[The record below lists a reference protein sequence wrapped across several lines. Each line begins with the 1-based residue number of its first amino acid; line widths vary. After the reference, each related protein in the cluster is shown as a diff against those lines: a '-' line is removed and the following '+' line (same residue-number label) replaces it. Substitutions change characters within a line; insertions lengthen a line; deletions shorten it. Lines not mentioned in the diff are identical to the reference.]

1 MNHELREIAMNR
13 WRAVVSL
20 IAAAA
25 ALAACSITTGS
36 GNVASETRTVSGFT
50 KIDLSGAGDV
60 IIEQNGTE
68 ALTIEAEDN
77 LIPKL
82 TSEVVNGTLRLGEK
96 SNLTIHL
103 TKPVTYR
110 VSMKDVSGLMI
121 SGSGTVTAS
130 TITAPSLAV
139 DLSGSGKITV
149 GGTVEQQDLRISG
162 SGEYQAKDLQTKV
175 ASAEISGSG
184 NATVTVSDKLDAE
197 LSGRGQLTYYGNPP
211 QVTRE
216 VSGSGRVTKG

>member
-1 MNHELREIAMNR
+1 MGHCRSI
-13 WRAVVSL
+13 VVL
-20 IAAAA
+20 IATVAM
-25 ALAACSITTGS
+25 LTACSVTTGS
-36 GNVASETRTVSGFT
+36 GKVVSESRTVSGFT

-149 GGTVEQQDLRISG
+149 GGTVEQQDLKISG
-162 SGEYQAKDLQTKV
+162 SGEYRAKDLQTKV

-184 NATVTVSDKLDAE
+184 NATVTVSDKLDAQ
-197 LSGRGQLTYYGNPP
+197 LSGSGQLTYYGNPP

>member
-1 MNHELREIAMNR
+1 MGR
-13 WRAVVSL
+13 WRSIVM
-20 IAAAA
+20 IATAAM
-25 ALAACSITTGS
+25 LTACSVTTGS
-36 GNVASETRTVSGFT
+36 GNVVSESRTVSGFT

-149 GGTVEQQDLRISG
+149 GGTVDQQDLAISG
-162 SGEYQAKDLQTKV
+162 SGEYQAKDLQTKN
-175 ASAEISGSG
+175 ASVEISGSG
-184 NATVTVSDKLDAE
+184 NATVTVNDKLDAQI
-197 LSGRGQLTYYGNPP
+197 SGSGQLTYYGNPP
-211 QVTRE
+211 QVTQE

>member
-1 MNHELREIAMNR
+1 MGR
-13 WRAVVSL
+13 WRSIVML
-20 IAAAA
+20 IATVAM
-25 ALAACSITTGS
+25 LTACSVTTGS
-36 GNVASETRTVSGFT
+36 GNVVSESRTVSGFT

-110 VSMKDVSGLMI
+110 VSMKDISGLMI
-121 SGSGTVTAS
+121 SGSGTVTAA

-149 GGTVEQQDLRISG
+149 GGTVDQQDLAISG
-162 SGEYQAKDLQTKV
+162 SGEYQAKDLQTKI
-175 ASAEISGSG
+175 ASVEISGSG
-184 NATVTVSDKLDAE
+184 NATVTVNDKLDAQI
-197 LSGRGQLTYYGNPP
+197 SGSGQLTYYGNPP
-211 QVTRE
+211 QVTQE

>member
-1 MNHELREIAMNR
+1 MGR
-13 WRAVVSL
+13 WRSIFVL
-20 IAAAA
+20 IATVAM
-25 ALAACSITTGS
+25 LTACSVTTGS
-36 GNVASETRTVSGFT
+36 GNVVSESRTVSGFT
-50 KIDLSGAGDV
+50 KIDLCGAGDV

-121 SGSGTVTAS
+121 SGSGTVTAA

-149 GGTVEQQDLRISG
+149 GGTVDQQDLAISG
-162 SGEYQAKDLQTKV
+162 SGEYQAQDLQTKI

-184 NATVTVSDKLDAE
+184 NATVTVNDKLDAQI
-197 LSGRGQLTYYGNPP
+197 SGSGQLTYYGNPP
-211 QVTRE
+211 QVTQE

>member
-1 MNHELREIAMNR
+1 MGR
-13 WRAVVSL
+13 WRSIFVL
-20 IAAAA
+20 IATVAM
-25 ALAACSITTGS
+25 LTACSVTTGS
-36 GNVASETRTVSGFT
+36 GNVVNESRTVSGFT

-96 SNLTIHL
+96 SNLTNHL

-149 GGTVEQQDLRISG
+149 GGTVEQQHLKISG
-162 SGEYQAKDLQTKV
+162 SGEYRAKDLQTKV
-175 ASAEISGSG
+175 ASAQISGSG
-184 NATVTVSDKLDAE
+184 NATVTVSDKLDAQ
-197 LSGRGQLTYYGNPP
+197 LSGSGQLTYYGNPP

>member
-1 MNHELREIAMNR
+1 MGR
-13 WRAVVSL
+13 WRSLVLL
-20 IAAAA
+20 IASVAM
-25 ALAACSITTGS
+25 LTACSVTTGS
-36 GNVASETRTVSGFT
+36 GNVVSESRTVSGFT

-77 LIPKL
+77 LMPKL

-121 SGSGTVTAS
+121 SGSGTVTAA

-149 GGTVEQQDLRISG
+149 GGAVDQQDLAISG
-162 SGEYQAKDLQTKV
+162 SGEYQAKDLQTKI
-175 ASAEISGSG
+175 ASAEISGS
-184 NATVTVSDKLDAE
+184 DKLDAQ
-197 LSGRGQLTYYGNPP
+197 LSGSGQLTYYGNPP
-211 QVTRE
+211 EVTQE

>member
-1 MNHELREIAMNR
+1 MGHCRSI
-13 WRAVVSL
+13 VVL
-20 IAAAA
+20 IATVAM
-25 ALAACSITTGS
+25 LTACSVTTGS
-36 GNVASETRTVSGFT
+36 GKVVSESRTVSGFT

-121 SGSGTVTAS
+121 SGSGTVTAA

-139 DLSGSGKITV
+139 DLTGSGKITV
-149 GGTVEQQDLRISG
+149 GGTVDQQDLAISG
-162 SGEYQAKDLQTKV
+162 SGEYQAKDLQTKI
-175 ASAEISGSG
+175 ASVEISGSG
-184 NATVTVSDKLDAE
+184 NATVTVNDKLDAQI
-197 LSGRGQLTYYGNPP
+197 SGSGQLTYYGNPP
-211 QVTRE
+211 QVTQE

>member
-1 MNHELREIAMNR
+1 MGR
-13 WRAVVSL
+13 WRSIFVL
-20 IAAAA
+20 IATVAM
-25 ALAACSITTGS
+25 LTACSVTTGS
-36 GNVASETRTVSGFT
+36 GNVVSESRTVSGFT

-149 GGTVEQQDLRISG
+149 GGTVEQQDLKISG
-162 SGEYQAKDLQTKV
+162 SGEYLAKDLQTKV

-184 NATVTVSDKLDAE
+184 NATVTVSDKLDAQ
-197 LSGRGQLTYYGNPP
+197 LSGSGQLTYYGNPP

>member
-1 MNHELREIAMNR
+1 MGR
-13 WRAVVSL
+13 WCASVSL

-25 ALAACSITTGS
+25 ALAACSIATGS
-36 GNVASETRTVSGFT
+36 GNVVSESRTVSGFT

-60 IIEQNGTE
+60 IIEQNGNE

-77 LIPKL
+77 LMPKL
-82 TSEVVNGTLRLGEK
+82 TSEVVDGTLRLGEK

-110 VSMKDVSGLMI
+110 VSMKDISGLMI
-121 SGSGTVTAS
+121 SGSGTVTAA

-149 GGTVEQQDLRISG
+149 GGAVDQQDLAISG
-162 SGEYQAKDLQTKV
+162 SGEYQAKDLQTKI

-184 NATVTVSDKLDAE
+184 NATVTVSDKLDAQ
-197 LSGRGQLTYYGNPP
+197 LSGSGQLTYYGNPP
-211 QVTRE
+211 EVTQE

>member
-1 MNHELREIAMNR
+1 MGRCRSI
-13 WRAVVSL
+13 VVL
-20 IAAAA
+20 IATVAM
-25 ALAACSITTGS
+25 LTACSVTTGS
-36 GNVASETRTVSGFT
+36 GKVVSESRTVSGFT

-149 GGTVEQQDLRISG
+149 GGTVEQQDLKISG
-162 SGEYQAKDLQTKV
+162 SGEYRAKDLQTKV
-175 ASAEISGSG
+175 ASAQISGSG
-184 NATVTVSDKLDAE
+184 NATVTVSDKLDAQ
-197 LSGRGQLTYYGNPP
+197 LSGSGQLTYYGNPP

>member
-1 MNHELREIAMNR
+1 MGR
-13 WRAVVSL
+13 WRSIFVL
-20 IAAAA
+20 IATVAM
-25 ALAACSITTGS
+25 LTACSVTTGS
-36 GNVASETRTVSGFT
+36 GNVVNESRTVSGFT

-96 SNLTIHL
+96 SNLTNHL

-149 GGTVEQQDLRISG
+149 GGTVEQQHLKISG
-162 SGEYQAKDLQTKV
+162 SGEYRAKDLQTKV

-184 NATVTVSDKLDAE
+184 NATVTVSDKLDAQ
-197 LSGRGQLTYYGNPP
+197 LSGSGQLTYYGNPP

>member
-1 MNHELREIAMNR
+1 MGR
-13 WRAVVSL
+13 WRSIFVL
-20 IAAAA
+20 IATVAM
-25 ALAACSITTGS
+25 LTACSVTTGS
-36 GNVASETRTVSGFT
+36 GNVVSESRTVSGFT

-110 VSMKDVSGLMI
+110 VSMKDVSGLII
-121 SGSGTVTAS
+121 SGSGTVTAA

-139 DLSGSGKITV
+139 DLTGSGKITV
-149 GGTVEQQDLRISG
+149 GGTVDQQDLAISG
-162 SGEYQAKDLQTKV
+162 SGEYQAKDLQTKI
-175 ASAEISGSG
+175 ASVEISGSG
-184 NATVTVSDKLDAE
+184 NATVTVNDKLDAQI
-197 LSGRGQLTYYGNPP
+197 SGSGQLTYYGNPP
-211 QVTRE
+211 QVTQE

>member
-1 MNHELREIAMNR
+1 MGCWHAP
-13 WRAVVSL
+13 VSL

-25 ALAACSITTGS
+25 ALVACSVTTGS
-36 GNVASETRTVSGFT
+36 GNVISETRTVSGFT

-77 LIPKL
+77 LMPKL
-82 TSEVVNGTLRLGEK
+82 TSEVVDGTLRLGEK
-96 SNLTIHL
+96 SNMTIHL

-121 SGSGTVTAS
+121 SGSGTVTAAS
-130 TITAPSLAV
+130 ITAPSLAV

-149 GGTVEQQDLRISG
+149 GGTVDQQDLTISG
-162 SGEYQAKDLQTKV
+162 SGEYQAKDLQTKI
-175 ASAEISGSG
+175 AAADISGSG
-184 NATVTVSDKLDAE
+184 NAMVTVSDRLDAQ
-197 LSGRGQLTYYGNPP
+197 LSGSGQLTYYGNPP
-211 QVTRE
+211 QVTQE

>member
-1 MNHELREIAMNR
+1 MGCWHAP
-13 WRAVVSL
+13 VSL

-25 ALAACSITTGS
+25 ALVACSVTTGS
-36 GNVASETRTVSGFT
+36 GNVISETRTVSGFT

-77 LIPKL
+77 LMPKL
-82 TSEVVNGTLRLGEK
+82 TSEVVDGTLRLGEK
-96 SNLTIHL
+96 SNMTIHL

-121 SGSGTVTAS
+121 SGSGTVTAAS
-130 TITAPSLAV
+130 ITAPSLAV

-149 GGTVEQQDLRISG
+149 GGTVDQQDLTISG
-162 SGEYQAKDLQTKV
+162 SGEYQAK
-175 ASAEISGSG
+175 GSG
-184 NATVTVSDKLDAE
+184 NATVTVSDRLDAQ
-197 LSGRGQLTYYGNPP
+197 LSGSGQLTYYGNPP
-211 QVTRE
+211 QVTQE

>member
-1 MNHELREIAMNR
+1 MGRCRSI
-13 WRAVVSL
+13 VVL
-20 IAAAA
+20 IATVAM
-25 ALAACSITTGS
+25 LTACSVTTGS
-36 GNVASETRTVSGFT
+36 GKVVSESRTVSGFT

-121 SGSGTVTAS
+121 SGSGTVTAA

-139 DLSGSGKITV
+139 DLTGSGKITV
-149 GGTVEQQDLRISG
+149 GGTVDQQDLAISG
-162 SGEYQAKDLQTKV
+162 SGEYQAKDLQTKI
-175 ASAEISGSG
+175 ASVEISGSG
-184 NATVTVSDKLDAE
+184 NATVTVNDKLDAQI
-197 LSGRGQLTYYGNPP
+197 SGSGQLTYYGNPP
-211 QVTRE
+211 QVTQE

>member
-1 MNHELREIAMNR
+1 MGR
-13 WRAVVSL
+13 WRSIFVL
-20 IAAAA
+20 IATVAM
-25 ALAACSITTGS
+25 LTACSVTTGS
-36 GNVASETRTVSGFT
+36 GNVVSESRTVSGFT

-103 TKPVTYR
+103 IKPVTYR

-149 GGTVEQQDLRISG
+149 GGTVEQQDLKISG
-162 SGEYQAKDLQTKV
+162 SGEYLAKDLQTKV

-184 NATVTVSDKLDAE
+184 NATVTVSDKLDAQ
-197 LSGRGQLTYYGNPP
+197 LSGSGQLTYYGNPP

>member
-1 MNHELREIAMNR
+1 MGR
-13 WRAVVSL
+13 WRSIFVL
-20 IAAAA
+20 IATVAM
-25 ALAACSITTGS
+25 LTACSVTTGS
-36 GNVASETRTVSGFT
+36 GNVVSESRTVSGFT

-149 GGTVEQQDLRISG
+149 GGTVEQQHLKISG
-162 SGEYQAKDLQTKV
+162 SGEYRAKDLQTKV

-184 NATVTVSDKLDAE
+184 NATVTVSDKLDAQ
-197 LSGRGQLTYYGNPP
+197 LSGSGQLTYYGNPP

>member
-1 MNHELREIAMNR
+1 MGRCRSI
-13 WRAVVSL
+13 VVL
-20 IAAAA
+20 IATVAM
-25 ALAACSITTGS
+25 LTACSVTTGS
-36 GNVASETRTVSGFT
+36 GKVVSESRTVSGFT

-96 SNLTIHL
+96 SNLTNHL

-149 GGTVEQQDLRISG
+149 GGTVEQQHLKISG
-162 SGEYQAKDLQTKV
+162 SGEYRAKDLQTKV

-184 NATVTVSDKLDAE
+184 NATVTVSDKLDAQ
-197 LSGRGQLTYYGNPP
+197 LSGSGQLTYYGNPP

>member
-1 MNHELREIAMNR
+1 MGR
-13 WRAVVSL
+13 WRSIVVL
-20 IAAAA
+20 IATVAM
-25 ALAACSITTGS
+25 LTACSVTTGS
-36 GNVASETRTVSGFT
+36 GNVVSESRTVSGFT

-110 VSMKDVSGLMI
+110 VSMKDVSGLII
-121 SGSGTVTAS
+121 SGSGTVTAA

-149 GGTVEQQDLRISG
+149 GGTVEQQDLKISG
-162 SGEYQAKDLQTKV
+162 SGEYRAKDLQTKV

-184 NATVTVSDKLDAE
+184 NATVTVSDKLDAQ
-197 LSGRGQLTYYGNPP
+197 LSGSGQLTYYGNPP

>member
-1 MNHELREIAMNR
+1 MGR
-13 WRAVVSL
+13 WRSIVVL
-20 IAAAA
+20 IATVAM
-25 ALAACSITTGS
+25 LTACSVTTGS
-36 GNVASETRTVSGFT
+36 GNVVSESRTVSGFT
-50 KIDLSGAGDV
+50 KVDLSGAGDV

-149 GGTVEQQDLRISG
+149 GGTVEQQDLKISG
-162 SGEYQAKDLQTKV
+162 SGEYRAKDLQTKV

-184 NATVTVSDKLDAE
+184 NATVTVSDKLDAQ
-197 LSGRGQLTYYGNPP
+197 LSGSGQLTYYGNPP

>member
-1 MNHELREIAMNR
+1 MGR
-13 WRAVVSL
+13 WRSIVVL
-20 IAAAA
+20 IATVAM
-25 ALAACSITTGS
+25 LTACSVTTGS
-36 GNVASETRTVSGFT
+36 GNVVSESRTVSGFT

-68 ALTIEAEDN
+68 ALTIEADDN

-149 GGTVEQQDLRISG
+149 GGTVEQQDLKISG
-162 SGEYQAKDLQTKV
+162 SGEYRAKDLQTKV

-184 NATVTVSDKLDAE
+184 NATVTVSDKLDAQ
-197 LSGRGQLTYYGNPP
+197 LSGSGQLTYYGNPP

>member
-1 MNHELREIAMNR
+1 MGR
-13 WRAVVSL
+13 WRSIVM
-20 IAAAA
+20 IATAAM
-25 ALAACSITTGS
+25 LTACSVTTGS
-36 GNVASETRTVSGFT
+36 GNVVSESRTVSGFT

-149 GGTVEQQDLRISG
+149 GGTVDQQDLVISG
-162 SGEYQAKDLQTKV
+162 SGEYQAKDLQTKN
-175 ASAEISGSG
+175 ASVEISGSG
-184 NATVTVSDKLDAE
+184 NATVTVNDKLDAQI
-197 LSGRGQLTYYGNPP
+197 SGSGQLTYYGNPP
-211 QVTRE
+211 QVTQE

>member
-1 MNHELREIAMNR
+1 MGR
-13 WRAVVSL
+13 WRSIVVL
-20 IAAAA
+20 IATVAM
-25 ALAACSITTGS
+25 LTACSVTTGS
-36 GNVASETRTVSGFT
+36 GNVVSESRTVSGFT

-110 VSMKDVSGLMI
+110 VSMKDISGLMI

-149 GGTVEQQDLRISG
+149 GGTVEQQDLKISG
-162 SGEYQAKDLQTKV
+162 SGEYQAKDLQTKI
-175 ASAEISGSG
+175 ASVEISGSG
-184 NATVTVSDKLDAE
+184 NATVTVNDKLDAQI
-197 LSGRGQLTYYGNPP
+197 SGSGQLTYYGNPP
-211 QVTRE
+211 QVTQE